1 MNFMN
6 AEIVFVHTSQVHVQS
21 FNALISVLASE
32 VQVRHVVLSELLT
45 EAQELGSNHL
55 QSVHNVQQAM
65 LKAAQHGAKLV
76 VCTCSTI
83 GAAAERTVTNGKF
96 VAARIDRAMADR
108 AVALAQRI
116 LIVAA
121 LESTLQPTAALI
133 NESAERISRTITL
146 DYLLVEGAWER
157 FLIGDMQN
165 YIQAICTAILTR
177 KKDFDIVVL
186 AQASMAPAVP
196 LLTELGCEVLS
207 SPRLGVIAALKE
219 LALRGT

>member
-1 MNFMN
+1 MNTD
-6 AEIVFVHTSQVHVQS
+6 IVFVHTSEVHVQN
-21 FNALISVLASE
+21 FDTLISELASN
-32 VQVRHVVLSELLT
+32 VRVRHVVLSELLT
-45 EAQELGSNHL
+45 EAQTLGSNHL

-65 LKAAQHGAKLV
+65 LNAAQSGAKLV

-108 AVALAQRI
+108 AVQLGQRI

-121 LESTLQPTAALI
+121 LESSLQPTAALI
-133 NESAERISRTITL
+133 QESAEPISRTITL
-146 DYLLVEGAWER
+146 DYLLVEDAWER
-157 FLIGDMQN
+157 FLVGDMTD
-165 YIQAICTAILTR
+165 YIQVICTAISAQ

-219 LALRGT
+219 LELRGT